1 MYGDSSEE
9 EQVQEEP
16 LPPFSIR
23 SSDMSEHLQQKCVRS
38 MRPLLFIKLL

>member
-9 EQVQEEP
+9 EEKQEEP
-16 LPPFSIR
+16 LPPYQII

-38 MRPLLFIKLL
+38 K